1 MHIIDNNIGN
11 ILIKHKNNNQI
22 LYLKDNLTF
31 TNNRFEAS
39 KFYLLKSGNTNI
51 LNNDRIS
58 VNYGNKT
65 LLINP
70 TDLSNKGVSPPC
82 LINNNTLRFVDRN
95 NINYSVS
102 TFVITS
108 GSDSILPIQYDT
120 PIFLLTDKYNNIALK
135 YSHKTNSS
143 LDLPLKGKSE
153 QSFKDCLTNPT
164 DLSNNG
170 VSPHCL
176 DLPLKGKSEQSLH
189 DCLTNPTDLSNNGV
203 SPHCLTNTKFDITT
217 NINDLQFYLEKFDEK
232 PITNIPKSSGNM
244 NFMKVP
250 LEINDNNKSIIL
262 LILLFI
268 ILFLC
273 TILNR

>member
-31 TNNRFEAS
+31 TNNRFDAS

-65 LLINP
+65 L
-70 TDLSNKGVSPPC
+70 

-143 LDLPLKGKSE
+143 LDLPFQGKSE
-153 QSFKDCLTNPT
+153 QSFQDCLTNPT
-164 DLSNNG
+164 DLSN
-170 VSPHCL
+170 
-176 DLPLKGKSEQSLH
+176 K
-189 DCLTNPTDLSNNGV
+189 GV